1 MSENQTIELRSYYPD
16 KTQDISSSRIPL
28 VKRED
33 DRKMHN
39 LQLKV
44 EREFRKFTSITSL
57 KKVMFFIYKCLFVD
71 VIVNVLYAYQLIK
84 AVTDISKINLCFFYL
99 IEYAISLWNA
109 VLYLKIIINYNDY
122 KKETDRLREESAGL
136 NNKKEKKK
144 IHREEKL
151 ANITVYLNKPMQGIN
166 RVISYRLLSWILKY
180 FFYISIIYMQTIF
193 PVFEY
198 FTILIM
204 LLEYILIQRLSF
216 NFKVLMRIEAYK
228 ELYNFEEQN

>member
-71 VIVNVLYAYQLIK
+71 VIVNVLYAYQLIQ

-136 NNKKEKKK
+136 NKKEKKK

-180 FFYISIIYMQTIF
+180 FVYISIIYMQTIF